1 MGPIRD
7 PQDMPER
14 ELSAKSTL
22 KGWCIIKVIKKSR
35 KTVSFMTSY
44 LRLFGLGAGKKNER
58 EKGRKRK
65 GTRDEIDKKNS
76 LTKINYLMNNNSE
89 SHNFGTI

>member
-7 PQDMPER
+7 PQDVPER

-35 KTVSFMTSY
+35 KSVLLLVYDKIFKIIW
-44 LRLFGLGAGKKNER
+44 AWCW
-58 EKGRKRK
+58 EKGRKEK
-65 GTRDEIDKKNS
+65 GTKEKRDKRRN
-76 LTKINYLMNNNSE
+76 
-89 SHNFGTI
+89 